1 MATLVGEERETLDRL
16 QHLTERRD
24 QLATSLSSAETALR
38 SAQTRV
44 EQLHQEME
52 APEAL
57 LDDAAIEALEKEVVA
72 LQQTL
77 MEATQRMEGLRLER
91 VRLETRVTLLRK
103 QAVEVVESCHIAG
116 PGAGARAAGF
126 PGRFHVGIHGRR
138 VGDGGGA

>member
-1 MATLVGEERETLDRL
+1 MGEERETLDRL

-103 QAVEVVESCHIAG
+103 QAV
-116 PGAGARAAGF
+116 
-126 PGRFHVGIHGRR
+126 
-138 VGDGGGA
+138 